1 MIHEAQRVDVVR
13 SGAIV
18 RRRRAFGGL
27 LLGLV
32 CMATCHHERRSI
44 QKGQTMGYKIEYW
57 SNRASD
63 GYATILRVSQGLPA
77 TLQIGSNAD
86 EPGPNPVGIFR
97 AVSPRAEEEALV
109 QSVRR
114 LTFAPEVPVVPSMPG
129 EVMRRLTVALD
140 TGSEEVRSAS
150 ESSPATA
157 PFLAAESAAIALA
170 RVVRKYPQAALA
182 AQTFFLLDGTK
193 HWAVTLKLTNA
204 GSELVAIPHP
214 DYWENA
220 VSIQVTARRNDVAL
234 ADLRNTHQR
243 FIELS
248 SRQLVATTP
257 FPKPGPTIPIAPH
270 RDLTFQFAVD
280 VDLSAGHYD
289 RWLSLTTNLLDARGA
304 EIARVEL
311 VSAKAQFP

>member
-1 MIHEAQRVDVVR
+1 MIHWPR
-13 SGAIV
+13 SVGLVPGAFV
-18 RRRRAFGGL
+18 SRHRAFAGL
-27 LLGLV
+27 LLGIV
-32 CMATCHHERRSI
+32 CATQCHHEKRSI
-44 QKGQTMGYKIEYW
+44 QEGQTMGYKIEYW
-57 SNRASD
+57 SNRAND
-63 GYATILRVSQGLPA
+63 GYATILRVSQGGPA
-77 TLQIGSNAD
+77 ILQIGSNAD

-109 QSVRR
+109 QSARR
-114 LTFAPEVPVVPSMPG
+114 LLLAPERPVVPSVPG

-170 RVVRKYPQAALA
+170 KVIRKSPQAALA
-182 AQTFFLLDGTK
+182 AQTFFQLGGTK
-193 HWAVTLKLTNA
+193 HWDVSLKLTNA
-204 GSELVAIPHP
+204 GSEPVAIPHP

-234 ADLRNTHQR
+234 ADLRNQHQR

-248 SRQLVATTP
+248 RRQLVATIP
-257 FPKPGPTIPIAPH
+257 LSKPGPTMLIAPH
-270 RDLTFQFAVD
+270 RDVTFQFAVD
-280 VDLSAGHYD
+280 VDLPAGRYD
-289 RWLSLTTNLLDARGA
+289 RWLSLETYLLDARGV

-311 VSAKAQFP
+311 VSAKVQFP